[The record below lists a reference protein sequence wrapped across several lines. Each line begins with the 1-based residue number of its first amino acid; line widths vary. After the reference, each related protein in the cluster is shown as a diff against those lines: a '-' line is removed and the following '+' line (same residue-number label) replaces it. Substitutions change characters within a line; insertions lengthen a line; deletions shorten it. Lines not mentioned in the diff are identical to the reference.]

1 MLMDAASASEGIES
15 RPGQSQITTLLDL
28 VAALV
33 DSGMNDLE
41 VVQSVTRLL
50 NSRRVR
56 LIGQLR
62 EAHPEVPEDGRFRG
76 LASEMISTAA
86 TNPVTLRWGLPY

>member
-1 MLMDAASASEGIES
+1 MLMDAASRSEEIES
-15 RPGQSQITTLLDL
+15 QPKPSRSLTLLDL

-56 LIGQLR
+56 LVGQFR
-62 EAHPEVPEDGRFRG
+62 DAHLEVPRRRTVQGPR
-76 LASEMISTAA
+76 L
-86 TNPVTLRWGLPY
+86 

>member
-1 MLMDAASASEGIES
+1 MLMDAASRSEEIES
-15 RPGQSQITTLLDL
+15 QPKRSYTPTLLDL

-56 LIGQLR
+56 LIGRSGPRRAPGGAPRTDGSGASPLR
-62 EAHPEVPEDGRFRG
+62 
-76 LASEMISTAA
+76 
-86 TNPVTLRWGLPY
+86 

>member
-1 MLMDAASASEGIES
+1 MLMDAASRSEEIES
-15 RPGQSQITTLLDL
+15 QPKPSRILTLLDL

-56 LIGQLR
+56 L
-62 EAHPEVPEDGRFRG
+62 VPRRRTVQGPR
-76 LASEMISTAA
+76 L
-86 TNPVTLRWGLPY
+86 

>member
-1 MLMDAASASEGIES
+1 MLMDAASRSEEIES
-15 RPGQSQITTLLDL
+15 QPNRSYTPTLLDL

-56 LIGQLR
+56 LIGQFR
-62 EAHPEVPEDGRFRG
+62 DAHPEVPRGRTVQGPR
-76 LASEMISTAA
+76 L
-86 TNPVTLRWGLPY
+86 